1 MSSGETEWDSGKGE
15 GILDMT
21 SFIIGIITVVAIY
34 CMLVLALNMRWGY
47 CGLLDFGVA
56 GFFLIGAYTAAILI
70 SAPSE
75 SYVFGVRYTVGYGIA
90 WPLGLIAAAVA
101 SGFLAFIIGI
111 PTLRLRGDYL
121 AIVTIGVA
129 EILRYVAINERWL
142 TRGVQGIRNIKR
154 PFESFFA
161 AASLPSDIILLV
173 LTLAILALFLIIA
186 SRLYVSPFGRV
197 LRAMREDEVVTSF
210 LGKPVTNFKMHTF
223 IVGGIYMGVAG
234 ALFAMFTTAIEP
246 YQFIPTYTFLMWACL
261 IVGGSGNNWGAI
273 VGGALIMG
281 LFVQATRFLPSIPG
295 QPQLIPALRYIAVG
309 ILLIVVLRLR
319 PRGLLPEKAIRIEEI
334 E

>member
-1 MSSGETEWDSGKGE
+1 
-15 GILDMT
+15 MT
-21 SFIIGIITVVAIY
+21 SFIIGILTIVGIY
-34 CMLVLALNMRWGY
+34 CILVLGLNLRWGY
-47 CGLLDFGVA
+47 CGLLDFGIA
-56 GFFLIGAYTAAILI
+56 GFFLIGAYTTAILI

-75 SYVFGVRYTVGYGIA
+75 SFLFGVKYTVGYGIP

-101 SGFLAFIIGI
+101 SGILAFLIGI

-129 EILRYVAINERWL
+129 EILRYVVINEKWL

-173 LTLAILALFLIIA
+173 LTLIILALFFII
-186 SRLYVSPFGRV
+186 SNRLYISPFGRV
-197 LRAMREDEVVTSF
+197 LRAIREDEVVTSF
-210 LGKPVTNFKMHTF
+210 LGKPVSKFMMITF
-223 IVGGIYMGVAG
+223 ILGGIYMGIAG
-234 ALFAMFTTAIEP
+234 GLFAMYTTAIEP
-246 YQFIPTYTFLMWACL
+246 YQFIPTYTFLIWACL

-273 VGGALIMG
+273 LGGFLIMG
-281 LFVQATRFLPSIPG
+281 FLIQATRFLPSIPG

-309 ILLIVVLRLR
+309 VLLIVVLRLR
-319 PRGLLPEKAIRIEEI
+319 PRGLLPEKTIKI
-334 E
+334 